1 MTLNSSYRRW
11 GCAIGISTL
20 YYAALAVAW
29 AGYTRAYQHYVE
41 HISKPQGG
49 IESCTSAID
58 ELGTWYTYFLMLGI
72 FGYPLALILTGI
84 VYKVIR

>member
-1 MTLNSSYRRW
+1 MQNKSPLRW
-11 GCAIGISTL
+11 RYAFGISAV

-29 AGYTRAYQHYVE
+29 AGYTRAYQHYLE
-41 HISKPQGG
+41 HISTPQGG
-49 IESCTSAID
+49 IESCASAID

-84 VYKVIR
+84 VYKVIH